1 MATLRTELHTLA
13 SSFVSAVLT
22 AVKDASLTE
31 VAGEIDGAG
40 RRAGRTPRAAA
51 ATPRAPRAA
60 AAGGRARRRR
70 SSAEE
75 VQHQKDIALATAKQL
90 KPNFSKG
97 DVMRKSGSKV
107 DLGRAL
113 TLLVADGKLKKKGDR
128 RLTRYTVK

>member
-1 MATLRTELHTLA
+1 LA

-22 AVKDASLTE
+22 AVKDASLNE

-40 RRAGRTPRAAA
+40 RRSGRPPRAAA
-51 ATPRAPRAA
+51 AAGARTPRA
-60 AAGGRARRRR
+60 GGRTRRKR

-75 VQHQKDIALATAKQL
+75 VQRQKDLAFATAKLL

-113 TLLVADGKLKKKGDR
+113 TLLVSDGKLRKKGDR